1 MVESPVL
8 KNKERL
14 LLDFKQN
21 LMTLTEKLE
30 LLSPLSLLNKSKE
43 RLDNINKHMFN
54 AYESIINNDLKT
66 YHILN
71 EKLNLLNPLAVLSK
85 GYSVTYKDDRIVKS
99 ISDVNDGDIVTTRVS
114 DGVITS
120 KVINKE

>member
-1 MVESPVL
+1 
-8 KNKERL
+8 
-14 LLDFKQN
+14 
-21 LMTLTEKLE
+21 MTE
-30 LLSPLSLLNKSKE
+30 NV
-43 RLDNINKHMFN
+43 
-54 AYESIINNDLKT
+54 IINNDLKT

-85 GYSVTYKDDRIVKS
+85 GYSVTYKDDLIVKS
-99 ISDVNDGDIVTTRVS
+99 INDVNDGDIVTTRVS